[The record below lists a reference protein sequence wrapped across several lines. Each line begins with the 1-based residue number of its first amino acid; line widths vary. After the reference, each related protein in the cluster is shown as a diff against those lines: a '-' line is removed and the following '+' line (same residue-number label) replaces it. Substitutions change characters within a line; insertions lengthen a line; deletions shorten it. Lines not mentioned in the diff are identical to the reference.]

1 MDSGVLFFKGFFM
14 SLRIQII
21 SDLHLEF
28 HPDGGRCL
36 LSTMDFQSSDVLL
49 VAGDLCSAKTIAR
62 SFELL
67 CGVYRGPIIY
77 VPGNHEYY
85 GSSFSKVD
93 ALLAATEQA
102 HPNLSVL
109 NNKTMEVA
117 GRRILG
123 TTLWFPD
130 QPSNYRYEDMLND
143 FRMIRGFKEGVY
155 VAHTQARQ
163 FLGSELR
170 AGDVVVTHHLPSA
183 ESVSA
188 RHKKS
193 PLNRFFVSPLDE
205 LILQRQ
211 PALWVHGHTHDSAD
225 YHLGHTRVVCNP
237 FGYLGHEL
245 NVGWDAQKVVEV
257 NA

>member
-1 MDSGVLFFKGFFM
+1 M

-28 HPDGGRCL
+28 HPDGGQGL
-36 LSTMDFQSSDVLL
+36 LSAMNFQSSDALV
-49 VAGDLCSAKTIAR
+49 VAGDLCSAKTIVR

-67 CGVYRGPIIY
+67 CGAYRRPVIY

-85 GSSFSKVD
+85 GSSFSEVD
-93 ALLAATEQA
+93 ALLAASEQA

-109 NNKTMEVA
+109 NNKTTEVA
-117 GRRILG
+117 GQRILG

-130 QPSNYRYEDMLND
+130 QPGNYGYEDMLND
-143 FRMIRGFKEGVY
+143 FKMIRGFREHVY
-155 VAHTQARQ
+155 AANTQARQ
-163 FLGSELR
+163 FLEDELR
-170 AGDVVVTHHLPSA
+170 MGDIVVTHHLPSA

-188 RHKKS
+188 QYKKS

-211 PALWVHGHTHDSAD
+211 PTLWVHGHTHDSAD
-225 YHLGHTRVVCNP
+225 YRLGHTRVVCNP

-245 NVGWDAQKVVEV
+245 NDAWDAEKSVEV
-257 NA
+257 KMK